1 MATTGGFNVGASDLR
16 SPLLNANEIFATIYN
31 MIISQQV
38 FSDNI
43 KGTYG
48 DLASKFKVDGTLYGD
63 TKLFYATDA
72 LESQAWTNYSEAANL
87 LATKKPEDPKCQ
99 YVQIDQFRM
108 IWLTLDNYLSK
119 RAWSTEGAFSQ
130 FHAVMTGWMGET
142 KRVYESRLINTFVGN
157 TEFSSTT
164 TPAITKGTINVDL
177 NTAKSSASTEEESR
191 RLQAQEIAKDI
202 ADLLVDLKDTTRDYN
217 AYGFLRSYDE
227 GDFYYVFNSKYY
239 NMITKLDLPTIFH
252 KDGLVDKLNDNILP
266 AKYFGRALAESDF
279 GSGKVIG
286 TDGAYDSTK
295 GTIRA
300 AKEFTYNN
308 KHYFPGD
315 ALATTGTYIGV
326 VGGLEATDVY
336 LETDDV
342 ICKIIH
348 KSAVPFMSA
357 FETETSFFN
366 PRSLTENKYLIWG
379 YSNPCVLKN
388 YPFLTV
394 KAV

>member
-48 DLASKFKVDGTLYGD
+48 DLASKFKTDGTLYGD

-72 LESQAWTNYSEAANL
+72 LSSQPWTNYSEASNL
-87 LATKKPEDPKCQ
+87 LATKKPDDPKCQ

-108 IWLTLDNYLSK
+108 IWLTLDNYLTK

-157 TEFSSTT
+157 TVST
-164 TPAITKGTINVDL
+164 ATKGTINVDL
-177 NTAKSSASTEEESR
+177 TTAKGSASTEEESR
-191 RLQAQEIAKDI
+191 RLEAQEIAKDI

-217 AYGFLRSYDE
+217 EYGFLRSYDE

-252 KDGLVDKLNDNILP
+252 KDGLVDKLNDNVLP
-266 AKYFGRALAESDF
+266 AKYFGRAVAASDK
-279 GSGKVIG
+279 GSGKVINAS
-286 TDGAYDSTK
+286 DEYDPTK
-295 GTIRA
+295 GTIRSLVE
-300 AKEFTYNN
+300 KDFTISTTAY
-308 KHYFPGD
+308 HVFPGD
-315 ALATTGTYIGV
+315 ELPSGATIGNSKNFADA
-326 VGGLEATDVY
+326 EVY
-336 LETDDV
+336 VETSDI